1 MAQTYTKISALS
13 KGLAILNIIGSS
25 PVPIMAR
32 DIADQAGVTYST
44 AMNNIITLE
53 DAGFI
58 EKQGSG
64 YIGSFKLASIWTN
77 RMSYLKRR
85 KQVISDEIE
94 VLERGGAQWAIRKYL
109 AWLLYMCLFYLL
121 AGQHFGGSYE

>member
-1 MAQTYTKISALS
+1 MSKTYTKIGALS

-32 DIADQAGVTYST
+32 DIADQAGITYST

-85 KQVISDEIE
+85 KQVIQDEIE
-94 VLERGGAQWAIRKYL
+94 VLEK
-109 AWLLYMCLFYLL
+109 
-121 AGQHFGGSYE
+121 GSSNE

>member
-1 MAQTYTKISALS
+1 MAQTYTKISALT

-25 PVPIMAR
+25 PTPIMAR
-32 DIADQAGVTYST
+32 DIAEQAGVTYAT

-85 KQVISDEIE
+85 KQIIQDEIE
-94 VLERGGAQWAIRKYL
+94 VLDRGA
-109 AWLLYMCLFYLL
+109 
-121 AGQHFGGSYE
+121 E

>member
-1 MAQTYTKISALS
+1 MSKTYTKIGALS
-13 KGLAILNIIGSS
+13 KGLVILNIIGSS

-32 DIADQAGVTYST
+32 DVAEQAGVTYST

-85 KQVISDEIE
+85 KQVIQDEIE
-94 VLERGGAQWAIRKYL
+94 VLDRGA
-109 AWLLYMCLFYLL
+109 
-121 AGQHFGGSYE
+121 E

>member
-1 MAQTYTKISALS
+1 MSKTYTKISALT

-32 DIADQAGVTYST
+32 DIAEQAGVTYAT
-44 AMNNIITLE
+44 AMNNIVTLE

-77 RMSYLKRR
+77 RMSFLKR
-85 KQVISDEIE
+85 KKETISDEIE
-94 VLERGGAQWAIRKYL
+94 VLERKGA
-109 AWLLYMCLFYLL
+109 
-121 AGQHFGGSYE
+121 E

>member
-1 MAQTYTKISALS
+1 MSSTYTKIGALS
-13 KGLAILNIIGSS
+13 KGLTILNIIGSS
-25 PVPIMAR
+25 PVPVMAR
-32 DIADQAGVTYST
+32 DIAEQAGITYST

-64 YIGSFKLASIWTN
+64 YIGSFKLATIWTN

-94 VLERGGAQWAIRKYL
+94 VLERGGA
-109 AWLLYMCLFYLL
+109 
-121 AGQHFGGSYE
+121 E

>member
-1 MAQTYTKISALS
+1 MSKTYTKISALS

-32 DIADQAGVTYST
+32 DIADQAGITYST

-85 KQVISDEIE
+85 KQIIQDEIE
-94 VLERGGAQWAIRKYL
+94 VLDRSAE
-109 AWLLYMCLFYLL
+109 
-121 AGQHFGGSYE
+121 

>member
-1 MAQTYTKISALS
+1 MSKTYTKISALS

-25 PVPIMAR
+25 PTPMMAR
-32 DIADQAGVTYST
+32 DIAEQADVTYST

-77 RMSYLKRR
+77 RMSYLKRK
-85 KQVISDEIE
+85 KQIISDEIE
-94 VLERGGAQWAIRKYL
+94 VLERRGA
-109 AWLLYMCLFYLL
+109 
-121 AGQHFGGSYE
+121 E

>member
-1 MAQTYTKISALS
+1 MAQTYTKISALT
-13 KGLAILNIIGSS
+13 KGFAILNIIGSS

-32 DIADQAGVTYST
+32 DIAEQAGVTYAT
-44 AMNNIITLE
+44 AMNNIVTLE

-77 RMSYLKRR
+77 RMSFLKR
-85 KQVISDEIE
+85 KKETISDEIE
-94 VLERGGAQWAIRKYL
+94 VLERGGAQ
-109 AWLLYMCLFYLL
+109 
-121 AGQHFGGSYE
+121 

>member
-1 MAQTYTKISALS
+1 MSKTYTKISALS

-25 PVPIMAR
+25 PVPMMAR
-32 DIADQAGVTYST
+32 DVADQAGITYST

-58 EKQGSG
+58 EKQGTG

-85 KQVISDEIE
+85 KQVIQDEIE
-94 VLERGGAQWAIRKYL
+94 VLERGAEWGK
-109 AWLLYMCLFYLL
+109 
-121 AGQHFGGSYE
+121 

>member
-1 MAQTYTKISALS
+1 MSKTYTKIGALS
-13 KGLAILNIIGSS
+13 KGLVILNIIGSS

-32 DIADQAGVTYST
+32 DVAEQAGVTYST

-64 YIGSFKLASIWTN
+64 YIGTFKLASMWSN
-77 RMSYLKRR
+77 RMSYLKRKR
-85 KQVISDEIE
+85 QLISDEIE
-94 VLERGGAQWAIRKYL
+94 VLDRGA
-109 AWLLYMCLFYLL
+109 
-121 AGQHFGGSYE
+121 E

>member
-1 MAQTYTKISALS
+1 MSKTYTKISALT

-32 DIADQAGVTYST
+32 DIAEQAGVTYAT
-44 AMNNIITLE
+44 AMNNIVTLE

-85 KQVISDEIE
+85 KQVIQDEIE
-94 VLERGGAQWAIRKYL
+94 VLDRGA
-109 AWLLYMCLFYLL
+109 
-121 AGQHFGGSYE
+121 E